1 MLNAK
6 QAQAMVVEYK
16 QAKLAAAELV
26 AEEWLNETVAPRIED
41 TANSG
46 MTELNIKH
54 TLNYVQQDFALK
66 KLQALGYKTSAGC
79 GVIDIR
85 W

>member
-6 QAQAMVVEYK
+6 QAQELVMEHNKAELAM
-16 QAKLAAAELV
+16 AELV
-26 AEEWLNETVAPRIED
+26 AEEWLNETVSPRIED
-41 TANSG
+41 TANCGLS
-46 MTELNIKH
+46 ELNIKH
-54 TLNYVQQDFALK
+54 TLTNVQQNFALK
-66 KLQALGYKTSAGC
+66 KLQALGYKTSAGG